1 MKLFQIDDPREVVP
15 IGCRLLKLF
24 GLGRD
29 EKLKLLYWVQCVFYL
44 VFSIIPR
51 VLVQIDD
58 TIMLLRLGSELAFVS
73 YLYCQIL
80 GLYFRR
86 SYLYRLV
93 DLLQTCIN
101 KQYSESIDQFVIKS
115 NAKINKLS
123 VTCCKYFTIA
133 YVLYCAMPPIA
144 SIIVYVRNQRNKTAE
159 PEEFIISSEMNL
171 YYLNIRFN
179 LLHFSFYTIVICLL
193 TITSAGSLC
202 IKDIMDVAVIKTTC
216 LLFQTTAMQIRELK
230 DNISQAQL
238 SVVIKSHRDTLLCA
252 QYLQEALNLSLLF
265 QLTFC
270 SLIWCLMM
278 FYILLMVRAGS
289 CLNHDLTKTSL
300 ISFQG
305 FDSRILNVLI
315 LLLIVTVETYTY
327 CTLGTQLTDKGEE
340 VLMALQQ
347 LAWYDQSI
355 SIQKQLLFM
364 IRRSQK
370 PIILSAGKIFY
381 ANVLQF
387 SEMVQKSYSFY
398 LVLKNVF

>member
-1 MKLFQIDDPREVVP
+1 
-15 IGCRLLKLF
+15 
-24 GLGRD
+24 
-29 EKLKLLYWVQCVFYL
+29 
-44 VFSIIPR
+44 
-51 VLVQIDD
+51 
-58 TIMLLRLGSELAFVS
+58 
-73 YLYCQIL
+73 
-80 GLYFRR
+80 
-86 SYLYRLV
+86 
-93 DLLQTCIN
+93 
-101 KQYSESIDQFVIKS
+101 
-115 NAKINKLS
+115 
-123 VTCCKYFTIA
+123 
-133 YVLYCAMPPIA
+133 
-144 SIIVYVRNQRNKTAE
+144 
-159 PEEFIISSEMNL
+159 
-171 YYLNIRFN
+171 
-179 LLHFSFYTIVICLL
+179 
-193 TITSAGSLC
+193 
-202 IKDIMDVAVIKTTC
+202 MDVAVIKTTC

-278 FYILLMVRAGS
+278 FYILLM
-289 CLNHDLTKTSL
+289 
-300 ISFQG
+300 G

-340 VLMALQQ
+340 ILMALQQ

-355 SIQKQLLFM
+355 PIQKQLLFM

>member
-73 YLYCQIL
+73 YLYSQIL

-86 SYLYRLV
+86 RYLYRLV

-115 NAKINKLS
+115 NAKIHKLS
-123 VTCCKYFTIA
+123 ITCCKYFCLA

-144 SIIVYVRNQRNKTAE
+144 STAVYVRNQRNKTAE

-216 LLFQTTAMQIRELK
+216 LLFQTTTMQIRELK
-230 DNISQAQL
+230 DHISQAQL
-238 SVVIKSHRDTLLCA
+238 TTVIKSHRDTLLCA

-278 FYILLMVRAGS
+278 FYIF
-289 CLNHDLTKTSL
+289 NDLAKTSL

-355 SIQKQLLFM
+355 PIQKQLLFM

-381 ANVLQF
+381 ASVLQF

>member
-1 MKLFQIDDPREVVP
+1 
-15 IGCRLLKLF
+15 
-24 GLGRD
+24 
-29 EKLKLLYWVQCVFYL
+29 
-44 VFSIIPR
+44 
-51 VLVQIDD
+51 
-58 TIMLLRLGSELAFVS
+58 
-73 YLYCQIL
+73 
-80 GLYFRR
+80 
-86 SYLYRLV
+86 
-93 DLLQTCIN
+93 
-101 KQYSESIDQFVIKS
+101 
-115 NAKINKLS
+115 
-123 VTCCKYFTIA
+123 
-133 YVLYCAMPPIA
+133 
-144 SIIVYVRNQRNKTAE
+144 
-159 PEEFIISSEMNL
+159 
-171 YYLNIRFN
+171 
-179 LLHFSFYTIVICLL
+179 
-193 TITSAGSLC
+193 
-202 IKDIMDVAVIKTTC
+202 MDVAVIKTTC

-327 CTLGTQLTDKGEE
+327 CTLGTQLTDKVRNTQPDADKANVIFLLQLKGEE
-340 VLMALQQ
+340 ILMALQQ

>member
-44 VFSIIPR
+44 VFSLIPR

-123 VTCCKYFTIA
+123 ETCCKYFTIA

-144 SIIVYVRNQRNKTAE
+144 STVVYVRNQRNKTAK
-159 PEEFIISSEMNL
+159 PEEFIISSEMKYVL
-171 YYLNIRFN
+171 YYLDIRFN

-278 FYILLMVRAGS
+278 FYILLM
-289 CLNHDLTKTSL
+289 
-300 ISFQG
+300 G

-327 CTLGTQLTDKGEE
+327 CTLGTQLTEKGEE
-340 VLMALQQ
+340 ILMALQQ

-355 SIQKQLLFM
+355 PIQKQLLFM

-387 SEMVQKSYSFY
+387 TRII
-398 LVLKNVF
+398 KNPSPFVSVSR

>member
-29 EKLKLLYWVQCVFYL
+29 QKLKLLYWVQCVFYL

-73 YLYCQIL
+73 YLYSQIL

-144 SIIVYVRNQRNKTAE
+144 STVVYVRNQRNKTTE
-159 PEEFIISSEMNL
+159 PEEFIISSEMKCVL

-278 FYILLMVRAGS
+278 FYILLM
-289 CLNHDLTKTSL
+289 
-300 ISFQG
+300 G

-315 LLLIVTVETYTY
+315 LLLIVTIETYTY

>member
-1 MKLFQIDDPREVVP
+1 MIYLLNLQLVLSISGTSWFLSLEKMCSILVGPSNDRLITGQYLANISQPGLLNNYYYENGSYWLYRSRSLLIYNRFTTPAAANKSIVNSPKVHSMKLFQIDDPREVVP

-73 YLYCQIL
+73 YLYSQIL

-144 SIIVYVRNQRNKTAE
+144 SIVVYVRNQRNKTAE
-159 PEEFIISSEMNL
+159 PEEFIISSEMKC
-171 YYLNIRFN
+171 
-179 LLHFSFYTIVICLL
+179 V
-193 TITSAGSLC
+193 
-202 IKDIMDVAVIKTTC
+202 
-216 LLFQTTAMQIRELK
+216 
-230 DNISQAQL
+230 
-238 SVVIKSHRDTLLCA
+238 
-252 QYLQEALNLSLLF
+252 
-265 QLTFC
+265 
-270 SLIWCLMM
+270 
-278 FYILLMVRAGS
+278 
-289 CLNHDLTKTSL
+289 
-300 ISFQG
+300 
-305 FDSRILNVLI
+305 
-315 LLLIVTVETYTY
+315 
-327 CTLGTQLTDKGEE
+327 
-340 VLMALQQ
+340 
-347 LAWYDQSI
+347 
-355 SIQKQLLFM
+355 
-364 IRRSQK
+364 
-370 PIILSAGKIFY
+370 
-381 ANVLQF
+381 
-387 SEMVQKSYSFY
+387 
-398 LVLKNVF
+398 

>member
-115 NAKINKLS
+115 NTKINKLS

-144 SIIVYVRNQRNKTAE
+144 STVVYVRNQRNKTAE
-159 PEEFIISSEMNL
+159 PEEFIISSEMKCVL

-278 FYILLMVRAGS
+278 FYILLM
-289 CLNHDLTKTSL
+289 
-300 ISFQG
+300 G

-355 SIQKQLLFM
+355 PIQKQLLFM

>member
-73 YLYCQIL
+73 YLYSQIL

-144 SIIVYVRNQRNKTAE
+144 STVVYVRNQRNKTAE

-278 FYILLMVRAGS
+278 FYILLM
-289 CLNHDLTKTSL
+289 
-300 ISFQG
+300 G

-340 VLMALQQ
+340 ILMALQQ